1 MRSVRVAGLSL
12 GLLLL
17 LVLLVVSAQAGVTKP
32 QATKV
37 KRTPHSVWAVAMD
50 WPRVAY
56 ATGKDGN
63 SETIRVWNMA
73 TEATSAVKSPKG
85 FATHDANQ
93 IAIAGER
100 LAWIRTVQLGNTEL
114 DHWLYTAPLGGSA
127 HLLKRML
134 GYTDTDCGLGGP
146 QMGGLVS
153 SAKIM
158 AVSTWIE
165 NSNGT
170 VSSNKRL
177 DLITPKRL
185 RTIATGPDAI
195 LSESADGG
203 HIAVLPMPPPSLAE
217 GYCEGVL
224 PTSAVIYSTQGT
236 LLRTIALASSRPE
249 HSGLSV
255 RAQRQRGRGA
265 DGRAHEPN
273 GPAWVTLSVYDW
285 TTGALRHTWPIAI
298 PQYPGEVSFTAHGE
312 LAAVEGPFRLHL
324 VDLNTGKDVTD
335 RAAPGTPLSPR
346 ARSARSRLRPQ
357 HSLQGAGK
365 LVFVPMAKL
374 LALAS

>member
-153 SAKIM
+153 SAKTM
-158 AVSTWIE
+158 AVSTWMD
-165 NSNGT
+165 NSDGS
-170 VSSNKRL
+170 VASNQRL
-177 DLITPKRL
+177 SLVTPTRL

-217 GYCEGVL
+217 GYCEGAL

-236 LLRTIALASSRPE
+236 LLRTIPLPPPDPSTLGYQLAL
-249 HSGLSV
+249 SGNEVVVLT
-255 RAQRQRGRGA
+255 
-265 DGRAHEPN
+265 DGLYEPN

-324 VDLNTGKDVTD
+324 VDLNTGKDVTI
-335 RAAPGTPLSPR
+335 
-346 ARSARSRLRPQ
+346 ARSSHTVSPPAL
-357 HSLQGAGK
+357 GAHGLVYALNPHYRGPGK